1 MANSSVKSISLC
13 LHSIKPHNRRI
24 IRPFDIEIF
33 MLVIQKSPINV
44 SKLNEFEQE
53 EEEEEEKASGIEK
66 ASQCD
71 RKTNKQNILLIII
84 IVCNEW
90 TWSKISTHTI

>member
-13 LHSIKPHNRRI
+13 LHSITAHNRRI
-24 IRPFDIEIF
+24 IRPFDIDLF

-44 SKLNEFEQE
+44 SKLNEFEQ
-53 EEEEEEKASGIEK
+53 EEEEKASGIEK

>member
-1 MANSSVKSISLC
+1 
-13 LHSIKPHNRRI
+13 
-24 IRPFDIEIF
+24 

-44 SKLNEFEQE
+44 SKLNEFEQ
-53 EEEEEEKASGIEK
+53 EEEEKASGIEK

-84 IVCNEW
+84 IVC
-90 TWSKISTHTI
+90 I